1 MVSKRSIYKYLID
14 FVYPNRCPVCGDF
27 IEWDKLICSDCE
39 KALPMHNEPLCEKC
53 GKDRCLEHTQLYFD
67 GVFTLM
73 RYEGSGKEAI
83 YKFKHDR
90 ELNFAEYSAEK
101 LCEILTDKN
110 LDSKIDCVT
119 AVPMHK
125 SKRIERGYNQ
135 AEKLAHF
142 IVGKLKKSAD
152 YKLIC
157 RTADTAEQH
166 MLSADERK
174 SYAGRIFYPSDK
186 HSDIKGKTLL
196 LCDDVY
202 TTGSTMN
209 ACSKIL
215 KEMGAEKIYCVAIAT
230 TLLK

>member
-1 MVSKRSIYKYLID
+1 MVSKRLIYKYIID
-14 FVYPNRCPVCGDF
+14 FVYPNRCPVCGSF
-27 IEWDKLICSDCE
+27 IEWDKLICCDCE
-39 KALPMHNEPLCEKC
+39 KTLPVHNEPLCEKC
-53 GKDRCLEHTQLYFD
+53 GKDKCLDHTQLCFD

-73 RYEGSGKEAI
+73 RYENSVKEAI
-83 YKFKHDR
+83 YRFKHDR

-101 LCEILTDKN
+101 LCEILTEKA

-142 IVGKLKKSAD
+142 IAGNLKKPEN

-166 MLSADERK
+166 TLSADERK
-174 SYAGRIFYPSDK
+174 AYAGRIFYPSDK
-186 HSDIKGKTLL
+186 LTDIKGKNLL

-209 ACSKIL
+209 TCSKIL
-215 KEMGAEKIYCVAIAT
+215 KEAGAEKVYCIAIAT